1 MVLKAGDHF
10 RQDERLGQKRIPPE
24 PPATRLNFQG
34 NSHAMIK
41 ELAGPVQPQV
51 YMWRSF
57 VHRTTA
63 S

>member
-10 RQDERLGQKRIPPE
+10 RQD
-24 PPATRLNFQG
+24 
-34 NSHAMIK
+34 AMIK